1 MHFVKK
7 RKNKSASYMWSN
19 CTKTL
24 IFNVEEFTFDLYTFK
39 KVDFFL
45 MLWVCFQWKH
55 LCHATLLLRNS
66 RVIDMTEGELEF
78 VPWAWPFNC
87 GETEFRMTTVLKKVL
102 QDHVMFHSFQM
113 TNMPI
118 SQVFCRGTGRR
129 VVRRSGEREA
139 GQASLSVS
147 IWFCWMGSGQV
158 CQGETLIQK
167 MSQGDKFRW
176 LPESSY
182 ALSSLA
188 VVFIQSFLVC
198 LFFHKSSYLL

>member
-24 IFNVEEFTFDLYTFK
+24 IFNVEEFTFWFIYLQK
-39 KVDFFL
+39 KRNFFFL
-45 MLWVCFQWKH
+45 MLWICFQWKH
-55 LCHATLLLRNS
+55 LWYATLLLRNS
-66 RVIDMTEGELEF
+66 RVTDMTEGELEF

-118 SQVFCRGTGRR
+118 SQVFRRGTGRR
-129 VVRRSGEREA
+129 VFEGAASMRGIRLLWVWAFGFVGWVQGRYARVRHSYRKCLKVTNSGDY
-139 GQASLSVS
+139 QSLLTP
-147 IWFCWMGSGQV
+147 CH
-158 CQGETLIQK
+158 L
-167 MSQGDKFRW
+167 
-176 LPESSY
+176 
-182 ALSSLA
+182 
-188 VVFIQSFLVC
+188 
-198 LFFHKSSYLL
+198 